1 MPRRL
6 EDLSESGE
14 DDDIAMLGEQAL
26 EIAELETF
34 PSAGT
39 SPEQRIRKTVSGQWG
54 QNLNSEKKGTRSMEK
69 PKQTTR
75 GSITVL
81 TSMAVDD
88 EKIGATANFWKRVK
102 KLFKQIEGASLK
114 SGHITRDE
122 LTKHF
127 GGNTSQ
133 ADRFVLAI
141 DILVSTASGHP
152 LP

>member
-6 EDLSESGE
+6 EDLSHSGDD

-26 EIAELETF
+26 EIAELEPF
-34 PSAGT
+34 PSTGT
-39 SPEQRIRKTVSGQWG
+39 SPKPQIRKTVSGQWS
-54 QNLNSEKKGTRSMEK
+54 QSLSSEKTGTHPAGKRK
-69 PKQTTR
+69 LATR

-81 TSMAVDD
+81 TPMGVGD
-88 EKIGATANFWKRVK
+88 EKTGATANFWKRVK

-122 LTKHF
+122 LMKHF

-133 ADRFVLAI
+133 ADRFVLVI
-141 DILVSTASGHP
+141 SSLVVLRP
-152 LP
+152 CI